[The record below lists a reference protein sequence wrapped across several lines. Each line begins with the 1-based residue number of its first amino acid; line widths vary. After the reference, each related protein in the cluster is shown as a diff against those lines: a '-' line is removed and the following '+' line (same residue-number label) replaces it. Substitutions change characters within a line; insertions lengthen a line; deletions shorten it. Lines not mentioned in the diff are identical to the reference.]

1 MIRLPLP
8 RERIA
13 ERVELTRSERHY
25 LLDVLRLREGD
36 ELEVF
41 DGAGGR
47 HRAWLEGD
55 SSLRLGPRSADAPS
69 HAPIALAQ
77 ALAKG
82 EKMELVIEKATEL
95 GVAEILPFASERS
108 VVRLEGRR
116 AEERVERWRRIA
128 ASAARQC
135 GRADLPAVQPV
146 GTLESVLASA
156 AHRGARR
163 LFLWEKEHERRLS
176 SALAGFDGPV
186 VLIVGPEGGFSDAE
200 AELARARGAE
210 TVSLGARVLRTE
222 TVALAALAVAQFLR
236 GELA

>member
-1 MIRLPLP
+1 VIRLPLP

-13 ERVELTRSERHY
+13 ERVELTRAERHY

-47 HRAWLEGD
+47 YRATLEAD
-55 SSLRLGPRSADAPS
+55 ASLRLGPSSADEPS
-69 HAPIALAQ
+69 RAPIALAQ

-82 EKMELVIEKATEL
+82 DKMELVIEKATEL

-128 ASAARQC
+128 AAAARQC
-135 GRADLPAVQPV
+135 GRADIPAVQHV
-146 GTLESVLASA
+146 GTLESVLDSAS
-156 AHRGARR
+156 RQGARP
-163 LFLWEKEHERRLS
+163 LFLWERERERRLS
-176 SALAGFDGPV
+176 HALADFDGPV

-200 AELARARGAE
+200 AKLARARGAE
-210 TVSLGARVLRTE
+210 PVSLGVRVLRTE

>member
-13 ERVELTRSERHY
+13 ERVELTRAERHY
-25 LLDVLRLREGD
+25 LLDVLRLGEGD

-47 HRAWLEGD
+47 YRARLEAD
-55 SSLRLGPRSADAPS
+55 ASLRLGPRSADEPS
-69 HAPIALAQ
+69 RAPIALAQ

-95 GVAEILPFASERS
+95 GVAQILPFASERS

-135 GRADLPAVQPV
+135 GRADIPAVQPV
-146 GTLESVLASA
+146 GTLESVLDSAS
-156 AHRGARR
+156 RQGARP
-163 LFLWEKEHERRLS
+163 LFLWERERERRLS
-176 SALAGFDGPV
+176 RALADFDGPV

-210 TVSLGARVLRTE
+210 PVSLGARVLRTE